1 MTQDHAADQQFDRQF
16 DRQDTRRAEKED
28 DAFSRYLE
36 TLPPAMKQTARDHA
50 TVDGRV
56 FRAKTGMAVDLLDAK
71 VDVVDSKVNAVDA
84 KVDEVAANVTLIL
97 AKVQPSWKIVLA
109 AVVTTMVGGGGG
121 AVVVPK
127 AINILMSLIT

>member
-1 MTQDHAADQQFDRQF
+1 MTQEHIDNRAADRQADRQAA
-16 DRQDTRRAEKED
+16 RQAKQAD

-36 TLPPAMKQTARDHA
+36 TLPPTMKQTARDHA
-50 TVDGRV
+50 EVDGRV
-56 FRAKTGMAVDLLDAK
+56 FRAKTGMAVDLLD
-71 VDVVDSKVNAVDA
+71 SKVNAVDA
-84 KVDEVAANVTLIL
+84 KVDEVAANVALIL

-121 AVVVPK
+121 AVAVPK